1 MSIFSKKESEAEEDA
16 PSLEPAPADMSSV
29 DTYSVDD
36 QVHEAARV
44 SAAILSEVE
53 GVILGK
59 RPVLEMVMVAILG
72 GGHILFEDN
81 PGLAKTLMAN
91 TFAEALGCSFKR
103 IQFTPDLLP
112 ADITGTYIFDR
123 KEQEFKFR
131 PGPIFCNLLLADEI
145 NRAPPKTQAALLE
158 AMQEKQVTIEGVT
171 HKLPNPFLVM
181 ATQNPLESEG
191 TYPLPDAQLDRFMMK
206 LAVGYPGRA
215 VEKAILM
222 KRKLRATDD
231 HDVEPLADEGRVQA
245 MQRALE
251 QVHIDPS
258 LMEYIVEVVNLTRE
272 DPRVQ
277 VGSSPR
283 GALTLFKLS
292 RAVSVLNGRDYV
304 IPDDI
309 KRVAIYGLRH
319 RVMLKPEPRIKG
331 VKPEEIISKILTD
344 VEVPTVQGF
353 T

>member
-1 MSIFSKKESEAEEDA
+1 MSMFSRKEETSEEA
-16 PSLEPAPADMSSV
+16 PQLEPATPTGGSSL
-29 DTYSVDD
+29 DTYSVDE
-36 QVHEAARV
+36 QVQEAARLC
-44 SAAILSEVE
+44 SGILGEVE

-59 RPVLEMVMVAILG
+59 RPVLEMVMVSILS
-72 GGHILFEDN
+72 GGHVLFEDN

-91 TFAEALGCSFKR
+91 TFAESLGCSFKR

-131 PGPIFCNLLLADEI
+131 PGPIFCNILLADEI

-171 HKLPNPFLVM
+171 HKLPEPFLVM

-222 KRKLRATDD
+222 KRKLRMRDD
-231 HDVEPLADEGRVQA
+231 HNVEPLADETRVNAVQK
-245 MQRALE
+245 ALE

-258 LMEYIVEVVNLTRE
+258 LLEYIVEVVNQTRE

-283 GALTLFKLS
+283 GALALFKLA
-292 RAVSVLNGRDYV
+292 RAVAVLNGRDYV

-319 RVMLKPEPRIKG
+319 RILLKPEPRIKG
-331 VKPEEIISKILTD
+331 VKPEEILSRILTE

>member
-1 MSIFSKKESEAEEDA
+1 MSIFSKKESEEPQKA
-16 PSLEPAPADMSSV
+16 PAPETPATSMSSIE
-29 DTYSVDD
+29 TYSVDD
-36 QVHEAARV
+36 QVHNAARV
-44 SAAILSEVE
+44 SASILSEVE

-59 RPVLEMVMVAILG
+59 RPVLEMVMVSILS

-91 TFAEALGCSFKR
+91 TFALALGCSFKR

-131 PGPIFCNLLLADEI
+131 PGPIFCNILLADEI

-171 HKLPNPFLVM
+171 HKLPDPFLVM

-222 KRKLRATDD
+222 KRKLRQKDD
-231 HDVEPLADEGRVQA
+231 HDVEPLADEGKVQA
-245 MQRALE
+245 IQRALE
-251 QVHIDPS
+251 QVHVDPS
-258 LMEYIVEVVNLTRE
+258 LLEYIVELVNQTRE

-292 RAVSVLNGRDYV
+292 RAVAALNGRDYV

-319 RVMLKPEPRIKG
+319 RILLKPEPRIKG
-331 VKPEEIISKILTD
+331 VKNEEIISRILTD

>member
-1 MSIFSKKESEAEEDA
+1 MSIFSKKESTDEQE
-16 PSLEPAPADMSSV
+16 PPTLESPAADMSTI

-36 QVHEAARV
+36 QVHETARI

-59 RPVLEMVMVAILG
+59 RPVLEMVMVGVLS

-91 TFAEALGCSFKR
+91 TFAQALGCSFKR

-123 KEQEFKFR
+123 KDQEFKFR

-171 HKLPNPFLVM
+171 HKLPHPFLVM

-222 KRKLRATDD
+222 KRKLRGMDE

-258 LMEYIVEVVNLTRE
+258 LLEYIVELVNLTRE

-292 RAVSVLNGRDYV
+292 RAVAVLNGRDYV

-344 VEVPTVQGF
+344 VEVPTIQGF

>member
-1 MSIFSKKESEAEEDA
+1 
-16 PSLEPAPADMSSV
+16 MSSV

-158 AMQEKQVTIEGVT
+158 AMQEKQVTIEGTT
-171 HKLPNPFLVM
+171 HDLPKPFIVL
-181 ATQNPLESEG
+181 ATQNPIEYEG
-191 TYPLPDAQLDRFMMK
+191 TYPLPEAQVDRFLIK
-206 LAVGYPGRA
+206 LEMGYPDEEIETLILSNRQDRQKDEVDLKAITDPLVVQAMHRA
-215 VEKAILM
+215 VEEVYVDPRIL
-222 KRKLRATDD
+222 R
-231 HDVEPLADEGRVQA
+231 
-245 MQRALE
+245 
-251 QVHIDPS
+251 
-258 LMEYIVEVVNLTRE
+258 YIVKIVQSTRV
-272 DPRVQ
+272 DPRVA
-277 VGSSPR
+277 VGASPR
-283 GALTLFKLS
+283 GSQGLFKLS
-292 RAVSVLNGRDYV
+292 RALAAIAGRDYV
-304 IPDDI
+304 IPDDV
-309 KRVAIYGLRH
+309 KQSVLPVLGH
-319 RVMLKPEPRIKG
+319 RLILKPEARIRG
-331 VKPEEIISKILTD
+331 VKPEAILN
-344 VEVPTVQGF
+344 ELLSSIAVPAAQINA
-353 T
+353 